1 MIQDEADD
9 VEEVEDGEN
18 DDDEDAE
25 EAESSK
31 EAQTWLIVR
40 VAGERTLD
48 RRLQKILEWL
58 SKDIYKIDKTGKKI
72 FDNYLSLPCVWVD

>member
-1 MIQDEADD
+1 MMMIHDVEDD
-9 VEEVEDGEN
+9 VEEVIVEEN

-48 RRLQKILEWL
+48 RRLQKILKWL
-58 SKDIYKIDKTGKKI
+58 STDICKIDKTGKK
-72 FDNYLSLPCVWVD
+72 YLITTYLYLVFE

>member
-1 MIQDEADD
+1 MMIHDEEDD
-9 VEEVEDGEN
+9 VEEVKDGEN

-48 RRLQKILEWL
+48 RRLQKNIGR
-58 SKDIYKIDKTGKKI
+58 II
-72 FDNYLSLPCVWVD
+72 NRYL

>member
-1 MIQDEADD
+1 MLMIHDVEDD
-9 VEEVEDGEN
+9 VEEVIVDEI
-18 DDDEDAE
+18 DDDKDAE

-48 RRLQKILEWL
+48 KRLHRILEWL
-58 SKDIYKIDKTGKKI
+58 STDICKIDKTGKK
-72 FDNYLSLPCVWVD
+72 YLITTYLYLVFE